1 MQLVIDRYEFLST
14 SLDQSIQS
22 LSTGRERLWENVQE
36 NIQYQT
42 ALAGQLFAKEVHQL
56 QHMLSEKVSPTKQ
69 AVVSVLIPHLAVCPT
84 RRYH

>member
-22 LSTGRERLWENVQE
+22 LSTGRESLWENVQE

-56 QHMLSEKVSPTKQ
+56 QHMLSEKVSPTKTGGY
-69 AVVSVLIPHLAVCPT
+69 VSTYSPSS
-84 RRYH
+84 